1 MQHKLPPNPPSTHL
15 RIRKVHLRMLPL
27 KLLQHLQLPLL
38 LARRLPHLLLPLIIH
53 HFLHHAPRLAVQ
65 IAQLRVL
72 GLDFGGVEEVGGVG
86 GDGGP
91 PLHFVGFV
99 EVEGYFFCGGGRGF
113 EGPGAFGGVDFVG
126 EGALSEG
133 MLVGL
138 ELGWG

>member
-1 MQHKLPPNPPSTHL
+1 
-15 RIRKVHLRMLPL
+15 
-27 KLLQHLQLPLL
+27 
-38 LARRLPHLLLPLIIH
+38 
-53 HFLHHAPRLAVQ
+53 
-65 IAQLRVL
+65 
-72 GLDFGGVEEVGGVG
+72 
-86 GDGGP
+86 
-91 PLHFVGFV
+91 LHFVGFV